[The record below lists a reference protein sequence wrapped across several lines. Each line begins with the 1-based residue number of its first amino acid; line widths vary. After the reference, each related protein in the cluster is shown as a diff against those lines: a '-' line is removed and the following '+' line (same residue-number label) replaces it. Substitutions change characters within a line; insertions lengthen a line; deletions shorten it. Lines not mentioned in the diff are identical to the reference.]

1 MLREATISGVTAK
14 RVELRDCDLTGLRG
28 AEALRGVRM
37 PWNDVLQNAPLFA
50 GVVGG
55 QSQECIVLFF
65 CNDIGDVPFEPI
77 SVAPFELLFLLSG
90 ANRD

>member
-1 MLREATISGVTAK
+1 MRI
-14 RVELRDCDLTGLRG
+14 RVS
-28 AEALRGVRM
+28 
-37 PWNDVLQNAPLFA
+37 DVLINLFLIGIRGRSWGGVSDFPEFFDELFA

-55 QSQECIVLFF
+55 QAQECIVLFF